1 MSKKTVEISEEL
13 YNAMQQLKQI
23 FSQMTWNQ
31 IEDDEQVLWILIWG
45 FIDSLNAW
53 NFDEHWDDH
62 WDHECC
68 GWHWEHWD
76 DHECCGS
83 WNCKDKDSK
92 ILLD

>member
-31 IEDDEQVLWILIWG
+31 IEDDEQVLWILIWW

-53 NFDEHWDDH
+53 NFDEHGHDH
-62 WDHECC
+62 WDGECC
-68 GWHWEHWD
+68 GWHWHHWD

-83 WNCKDKDSK
+83 GNCKDKDPK
-92 ILLD
+92 IILD